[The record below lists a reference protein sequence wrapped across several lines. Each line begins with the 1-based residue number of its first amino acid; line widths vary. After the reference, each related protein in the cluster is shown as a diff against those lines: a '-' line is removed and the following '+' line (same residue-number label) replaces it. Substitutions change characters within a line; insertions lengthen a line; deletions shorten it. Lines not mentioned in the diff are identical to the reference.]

1 LKKKVISLS
10 VILLSILMTL
20 LLITGCS
27 SVVAKADGLE
37 VTQKEVDRYINFL
50 KNQNEGAEVPEE
62 GEELKQLESNI
73 IDSLI
78 VLKLIEKYAEENNIV
93 ITEAEIDEQMDLIIE
108 TYPSE
113 DEFDLDLKGKGIDRD
128 FLISELKGQLLRERI
143 YSEKTLDALVTNEQV
158 SAYYQENMETLFKV
172 PEKIKVSHI
181 LAIFPW
187 MENDVAET
195 EEGKAETNDKI
206 RSIQE
211 KLENGED
218 FEKLAFEFSDDTA
231 TGENGGDLG
240 YISQGQMV
248 IEFEEAAFA
257 LEVDEISEIIET
269 VYGYH
274 IIKAVDFQ
282 EEYIKDLEE
291 VEETINEYL
300 LDQLKSNKWED
311 FILSLIEAA
320 NIEYL
325 TDVNGTL
332 NDEEFG
338 QPQEEGTDEAETGQ

>member
-1 LKKKVISLS
+1 MI
-10 VILLSILMTL
+10 I

-27 SVVAKADGLE
+27 SIVAKADGIE
-37 VTQKEVDRYINFL
+37 IAQKEVDRYINFL
-50 KNQNEGAEVPEE
+50 KNQEDGAEVPETE
-62 GEELKQLESNI
+62 DELKQLEINI

-78 VLKLIEKYAEENNIV
+78 VLKLVEKYAEENNIAV
-93 ITEAEIDEQMDLIIE
+93 TEGELDRELDLIIE

-113 DEFDLDLKGKGIDRD
+113 QEFDEDLKSKGIDRD
-128 FLISELKGQLLRERI
+128 FLIEELKGQLLRERI
-143 YSEKTLDALVTNEQV
+143 YLMETLDAIV
-158 SAYYQENMETLFKV
+158 SAAQVTEYYEENMDTLFKV

-187 MENDVAET
+187 MENDVEET
-195 EEGKAETNDKI
+195 EKGKNETFDKI
-206 RSIQE
+206 KDIME
-211 KLENGED
+211 KIGNGED
-218 FEKLAFEFSDDTA
+218 FETLAMEYSDDTA

-240 YISQGQMV
+240 YISKGQMV
-248 IEFEEAAFA
+248 LEFEDAAFA
-257 LEVDEISEIIET
+257 LEVDDISGIIET

-282 EEYIKDLEE
+282 KEYIKNIEE

-300 LDQLKSNKWED
+300 LNQVKATKWED

-325 TDVNGTL
+325 TDRNGTL
-332 NDEEFG
+332 NDEDLGAPLEDDVDTSG
-338 QPQEEGTDEAETGQ
+338 AGTDETGTE